1 MPMASQPTTETLGKS
16 RRRNE
21 DPRLLTGQALF
32 TDDVHLEGLVHAAF
46 LRSPY
51 AHARLRGVRAA
62 RSPARRG
69 VLSVYTAPALGDFW
83 GPGPLLFAP
92 PPIERLVFHER

>member
-1 MPMASQPTTETLGKS
+1 MASQTTTETLGKS

-51 AHARLRGVRAA
+51 AHARLRRVDAA
-62 RSPARRG
+62 RARARPG
-69 VLSVYTAPALGDFW
+69 VLAVYTAPDLGDYW
-83 GPGPLLFAP
+83 RPGPLLVSP
-92 PPIERLVFHER
+92 PPIEIGRAHV